1 MHGSFGLI
9 VNPIA
14 GLGGP
19 AGLKGSDGRSVQEA
33 ARLRGA
39 TPTAGARATRM
50 LDVLARSMPGTT
62 VLTAGGPMG
71 EAIVAAA
78 GLRPEVVWS
87 PKHPDTTSE
96 DTAAAASVLVAAGAG
111 LVVFVG
117 GDGTARDVAAGVPAG
132 TLILGVPAGV
142 KMYSSC
148 FAVSS
153 QAAGALVTAW
163 LRGNLPRREAEVLD
177 IDERALRNGHA
188 VARLYAVV
196 SVPEWAGRTQ
206 ARKAATPA
214 SEAAAVA
221 SAAAGVRERLEPG
234 VRYLMGPGGTVAEVG
249 RQLGLDL
256 SLLGVDVVQDGH
268 LLVRDASEVELLA
281 QIEGRPARAVVTV
294 IGGQGFL
301 IGRGNQQLSP
311 AVIKSLGPDPLLVV
325 ATERKLIELGGRPL
339 LVDSGDTQVDTC
351 LSGHLRV
358 VTGPGRSSMYPVVA
372 PE

>member
-163 LRGNLPRREAEVLD
+163 LRGNLPRRIAND
-177 IDERALRNGHA
+177 TDRRGQALRRPPQANA
-188 VARLYAVV
+188 IRRRVRIPERRKRWASVA
-196 SVPEWAGRTQ
+196 
-206 ARKAATPA
+206 ARR
-214 SEAAAVA
+214 
-221 SAAAGVRERLEPG
+221 VRR
-234 VRYLMGPGGTVAEVG
+234 
-249 RQLGLDL
+249 
-256 SLLGVDVVQDGH
+256 
-268 LLVRDASEVELLA
+268 
-281 QIEGRPARAVVTV
+281 
-294 IGGQGFL
+294 
-301 IGRGNQQLSP
+301 RGC
-311 AVIKSLGPDPLLVV
+311 
-325 ATERKLIELGGRPL
+325 R
-339 LVDSGDTQVDTC
+339 
-351 LSGHLRV
+351 
-358 VTGPGRSSMYPVVA
+358 
-372 PE
+372 